1 MLWMNKFTSFGTLT
15 IMPLYPPA
23 PHPGMFYSP
32 GLMESCDIPEAAAS
46 SFLPPGL
53 V

>member
-15 IMPLYPPA
+15 VMPLYLPA
-23 PHPGMFYSP
+23 LHPGMFCSP
-32 GLMESCDIPEAAAS
+32 ALVESFYILEVAAS
-46 SFLPPGL
+46 SFLPPGP